1 MSTEI
6 VLSDLGAGQWG
17 LVTAPQARA
26 AGLSRVQL
34 SRMCSA
40 GLLVRLAHGV
50 YALRGAMGAE
60 SIELYAAWLALDPA
74 RLAVNRLSDGPDGPV
89 VSHASAAA
97 FFGFG
102 DLDSDR
108 HEFTVPARKQ
118 TRRPDLRL
126 HRGALSSDDVVVHRG
141 LPVTTPAR
149 TVVDLLTDGHDGGHV
164 AGVLAGAIR
173 ARQLNVDELRG
184 QLAPFAVRF
193 GFRRHDGEALLQHLL
208 ELGGVAEQVDADALA
223 EAARAATMS
232 MPAVLAA
239 AEIARSTLEEH
250 VAPLRAIQDA
260 AAPSRAMLEALS
272 AQLAPS
278 RAMLEALSAQLA
290 PSRAMLDALDAQAAP
305 FRAIQEA
312 TAPSRAMLERL
323 NAQLAPSREMLDALD
338 AQMAPFR
345 AVQADMERIKAV
357 IDLAGVRPRS
367 SRRALRPEPLELSAA
382 CSGSGPDE
390 TPQTL
395 RDAQDQ
401 PEDDH

>member
-1 MSTEI
+1 MRC
-6 VLSDLGAGQWG
+6 V
-17 LVTAPQARA
+17 ARWVPRA
-26 AGLSRVQL
+26 
-34 SRMCSA
+34 
-40 GLLVRLAHGV
+40 
-50 YALRGAMGAE
+50 
-60 SIELYAAWLALDPA
+60 IELYAAWLALDPA
-74 RLAVNRLSDGPDGPV
+74 RLAVNRLSDGPDGLV

-97 FFGFG
+97 FYGFG
-102 DLDSDR
+102 DLDADR

-223 EAARAATMS
+223 EAARAVNMS

-239 AEIARSTLEEH
+239 AEVARSTLEEH
-250 VAPLRAIQDA
+250 VAPLRAIQEA
-260 AAPSRAMLEALS
+260 A
-272 AQLAPS
+272 
-278 RAMLEALSAQLA
+278 
-290 PSRAMLDALDAQAAP
+290 
-305 FRAIQEA
+305 
-312 TAPSRAMLERL
+312 APSRAMLERL
-323 NAQLAPSREMLDALD
+323 NAQLAPSRAMLNALD
-338 AQMAPFR
+338 AQLAPFR

-357 IDLAGVRPRS
+357 VDLAGVRPPP
-367 SRRALRPEPLELSAA
+367 SRRALPPGPLELSAA
-382 CSGSGPDE
+382 DRGRGLDE
-390 TPQTL
+390 TRETQL
-395 RDAQDQ
+395 DAQDR
-401 PEDDH
+401 P